1 MSYPITK
8 VSHSLCNPHGYWPQ
22 NGYFKR
28 SEMCFIGNLKM
39 NNYPMQIMVDNDTA
53 MMVQSFV
60 DSGVSIDFDKLL
72 KLMAEN
78 SEAIEDFI
86 QGIETGEP
94 RFMFPVSDSSMK
106 RLIIEETNRYSV
118 SPEQYLKAAIV
129 ILHADNILVTDS
141 KVVH

>member
-1 MSYPITK
+1 
-8 VSHSLCNPHGYWPQ
+8 
-22 NGYFKR
+22 
-28 SEMCFIGNLKM
+28 M
-39 NNYPMQIMVDNDTA
+39 NNYPLQIFVDNDTA
-53 MMVQSFV
+53 MMVQSFT
-60 DSGVSIDFDKLL
+60 DAGISIDFDRLL

-106 RLIIEETNRYSV
+106 RLVIEQTNKHSV
-118 SPEQYLKAAIV
+118 SPEKYLKAAIA
-129 ILHADNILVTDS
+129 ILYADNILVTDS

>member
-1 MSYPITK
+1 
-8 VSHSLCNPHGYWPQ
+8 
-22 NGYFKR
+22 
-28 SEMCFIGNLKM
+28 M
-39 NNYPMQIMVDNDTA
+39 NNYELQIFIDTDTA

-60 DSGVSIDFDKLL
+60 DSCVSIDFDKLL

-86 QGIETGEP
+86 QEIETGDP
-94 RFMFPVSDSSMK
+94 RFMFPVTDSNMK

-118 SPEQYLKAAIV
+118 SPEKYLKAAIV
-129 ILHADNILVTDS
+129 ILYADNVLVTDS